1 MKTNIKEI
9 LPPLPLRL
17 SASRFS
23 KEERDRERERERER
37 EQMKERRIYTL
48 LGLFLLIAFI
58 YLNYFSSSQS
68 PPALKIPVPWLQPK
82 LSFIGRNSTR
92 FVDLSTGEAVYVNG
106 WNSYWLLSAGSHSAV
121 SEMLSRGRAMG
132 MGVCRTWA
140 FSDGGPT
147 PLQISPGQFDEIM
160 FQVFS
165 FVPFLAL
172 IIIII
177 IVIFNFNIVVRR

>member
-1 MKTNIKEI
+1 MSSLTTKTKRKGKRIS
-9 LPPLPLRL
+9 PPLPLG
-17 SASRFS
+17 
-23 KEERDRERERERER
+23 RERSRSR

-58 YLNYFSSSQS
+58 YLNYFSPSQS
-68 PPALKIPVPWLQPK
+68 PPALKIPIPWLQPK

-92 FVDLSTGEAVYVNG
+92 FVDLSTGEPVYVNG

-121 SEMLSRGRAMG
+121 SEMLSRGRGMG

-147 PLQISPGQFDEIM
+147 PLQISPGRFDETL
-160 FQVFS
+160 FQVF
-165 FVPFLAL
+165 FVFVFFSTLYYHCQLNFIIL
-172 IIIII
+172 IY
-177 IVIFNFNIVVRR
+177 